1 MIARLAHYFRVSFPF
16 SFSTLSI
23 IFLIIPFPQNLLF
36 DVFFFGSGSWRTRIC
51 AKKGEVR
58 EACLA
63 FQGAA

>member
-36 DVFFFGSGSWRTRIC
+36 DVFFLDLDLGEHGFAQR
-51 AKKGEVR
+51 KGK
-58 EACLA
+58 
-63 FQGAA
+63 